1 VVFLEFFFP
10 LRPDPESPN
19 NAVPPPEARSSPG
32 GGAFGSPEAAPLRKS
47 DSFSFSFLDAAG
59 LRAFALA
66 SPPPTL
72 MGTPRIRLARLNDEL
87 PSSIEL

>member
-1 VVFLEFFFP
+1 MVFLEFFFP

-32 GGAFGSPEAAPLRKS
+32 GGAFGGPEAAPLRKS

-72 MGTPRIRLARLNDEL
+72 MGTPLRLARLNDEL